1 MNFTAEKL
9 TVEKLDSVDAL
20 MKTNSSTL
28 GFLPRAAL
36 EHYFAKEGVL
46 GITCGKDELVG
57 YLLFAI
63 NSERVRIAQLCVS
76 DEFRGKG
83 LAKILID
90 TLVDLTTTQTEITL
104 RCRRDYKAHHMWP
117 KFGFIPIGERPGRAR
132 EGSVLTCWRRTLRP
146 DSQLSLFQAQTED
159 ETVDVIID
167 SQIFIDLSDP
177 DSADNQTYKTLNSDS
192 SILPTKFWITDE
204 LYSEI
209 DRITDDERRNLT
221 RQKAD
226 LYPPVVYE
234 PKTAECYKEILKDF
248 LPSNKA
254 SEISD
259 INHLTLAAASNV
271 SIFITKDNGLLRKC
285 DQIKSTTNLD
295 VLNPTNLI
303 IRLHESSNK
312 NSYTT
317 NPISGLSLLWCRLTN
332 ENFPLN
338 LYKHFLLK
346 GERLYQFKEKLEF
359 FLADPIRYRCL
370 LLSSNDEIV
379 AIRVDETESDSTL
392 ITHFCR
398 VRQQP
403 TTELLFIGYLV
414 SSTLYEAIKRK
425 CCLVKFT
432 ADSELPGLLPNLLDR
447 GFVKCNENYVRF
459 CIAGSLNSD
468 QVLEKIESLCPEVV
482 GKCSGMTDSELEQ
495 FCSPL
500 NILTDQ
506 LPKVQIPIRRKY
518 AISLINCD
526 LATEDLFGGNVHVLL
541 RWTNVYYRKK
551 SHHNLLK
558 SATRILWY
566 VSGGG
571 RNETGKI
578 VATSR
583 LDEIE
588 IGTPK
593 DLYKKFKHDGI
604 LIWKEIYTM
613 CENDVNKEIMVL
625 KFSHTFPFRNPV
637 DLESIK
643 ELYAITTGKN
653 PILWAP
659 AKLDFEIFNK
669 LFELGYSN

>member
-9 TVEKLDSVDAL
+9 TVDELDSVDAL

-36 EHYFAKEGVL
+36 EQYLTKEGVL
-46 GITCGKDELVG
+46 GITCSKDNLVG

-104 RCRRDYKAHHMWP
+104 HCRRDYPAHHMWP
-117 KFGFIPIGERPGRAR
+117 KFGFKPIRERPGRAQK
-132 EGSVLTCWRRTLRP
+132 GSVLTYWRRTLRT
-146 DSQLSLFQAQTED
+146 DSQLSLFQAQSED

-167 SQIFIDLSDP
+167 SQIFFELFDP

-209 DRITDDERRNLT
+209 DRNTDDKKRNLD
-221 RQKAD
+221 RQNAD

-234 PKTAECYKEILKDF
+234 PKTAERYGEILKDF
-248 LPSNKA
+248 LPSNNP
-254 SEISD
+254 SEVSD
-259 INHLTLAAASNV
+259 INHLAFAAASNV
-271 SIFITKDNGLLRKC
+271 SIFITKDNGLLRKS

-295 VLNPTNLI
+295 VLDPTNLI

-312 NSYTT
+312 DSYTT

-332 ENFPLN
+332 ENFPPN
-338 LYKHFLLK
+338 LYEHFLLK
-346 GERLYQFKEKLEF
+346 DERLHQFKAKLQY

-370 LLSSNDEIV
+370 LLSSNNEIV

-398 VRQQP
+398 VRQRR
-403 TTELLFIGYLV
+403 TTEPLFIGYLV
-414 SSTLYEAIKRK
+414 TSTLYDAVDRK

-432 ADSELPGLLPNLLDR
+432 ADSVFPELLPNLLDR
-447 GFVKCNENYVRF
+447 GFEKCNEYYVRF
-459 CIAGSLNSD
+459 CIASSLNSD
-468 QVLEKIESLCPEVV
+468 QVLEKIKSLCPEVV
-482 GKCSGMTDSELEQ
+482 DKCSGMTDSELEQ

-500 NILTDQ
+500 NILTNQ
-506 LPKVQIPIRRKY
+506 QPKILIPIRPEY

-558 SATRILWY
+558 SAARILWY
-566 VSGGG
+566 VSGG
-571 RNETGKI
+571 REEVGKI
-578 VATSR
+578 MATSR

-593 DLYKKFKHDGI
+593 DLYKRFKHDGI
-604 LIWKEIYTM
+604 LDWKEIYTM

-637 DLESIK
+637 DLESLR
-643 ELYAITTGKN
+643 EVYAKTTGRN
-653 PILWAP
+653 PTIWSP
-659 AKLDFEIFNK
+659 AKLDFEIFNQ

>member
-1 MNFTAEKL
+1 MNFTSEKL
-9 TVEKLDSVDAL
+9 TVDKLDSVDAL

-36 EHYFAKEGVL
+36 KHYFTKEGVL

-83 LAKILID
+83 LAKSLID
-90 TLVDLTTTQTEITL
+90 TLVGLTTTQTEITL
-104 RCRRDYKAHHMWP
+104 HCRRDYQVNRMWP
-117 KFGFIPIGERPGRAR
+117 KFGFKPIGERPGRAR
-132 EGSVLTCWRRTLRP
+132 EGSVLTYWRRTLRP
-146 DSQLSLFQAQTED
+146 DSQLSLFQAQTQD

-167 SQIFIDLSDP
+167 SQIFIDLSNP

-209 DRITDDERRNLT
+209 DRITDDKKRNLA
-221 RQKAD
+221 RQNAD

-234 PKTAECYKEILKDF
+234 PKTAECYEEILKDF

-254 SEISD
+254 SEVSD
-259 INHLTLAAASNV
+259 INHLALAAASNV
-271 SIFITKDNGLLRKC
+271 SIFITRDNGLLKKS

-312 NSYTT
+312 DSYTT
-317 NPISGLSLLWCRLTN
+317 YPISGLSLLWCRLTN
-332 ENFPLN
+332 ENFPPN
-338 LYKHFLLK
+338 LYEHFLLK
-346 GERLYQFKEKLEF
+346 GERLHQFKEKLEF
-359 FLADPIRYRCL
+359 FLANPIRYRCL
-370 LLSSNDEIV
+370 LLSSNNEVV

-398 VRQQP
+398 VWQRR
-403 TTELLFIGYLV
+403 TTGPLFIGYLV
-414 SSTLYEAIKRK
+414 TSTLYDAINRK

-432 ADSELPGLLPNLLDR
+432 ADSMFPRLVPNLLDR

-459 CIAGSLNSD
+459 CIASSLKSD
-468 QVLEKIESLCPEVV
+468 QILEKIESLDPEVV
-482 GKCSGMTDSELEQ
+482 GKYSGMTDSELEQ

-500 NILTDQ
+500 NNLTNQQPKIL
-506 LPKVQIPIRRKY
+506 IPIRREY

-541 RWTNVYYRKK
+541 RWANVYYRKK

-558 SATRILWY
+558 SSVRILWY
-566 VSGGG
+566 VSGG
-571 RNETGKI
+571 RYETGKI
-578 VATSR
+578 MATSR

-593 DLYKKFKHDGI
+593 DLYKKFRHDGI
-604 LIWKEIYTM
+604 LDWKEIYTM
-613 CENDVNKEIMVL
+613 CEEVVDKEIMVL

-637 DLESIK
+637 DLKSIN
-643 ELYAITTGKN
+643 EVYENTTGRN
-653 PILWAP
+653 PILWSP